1 LLQAA
6 ADFAILQRRLD
17 SKFESVKNMQVIEE
31 KTIEIDDALLVELQ
45 KAAEFEQK
53 TVSDYVDEA
62 LHAALKATENK
73 RLLPEKIRKHKESY
87 EKFPQDLD
95 DSEEEWEHWRKQ
107 YEEFEK
113 RSEK

>member
-1 LLQAA
+1 
-6 ADFAILQRRLD
+6 
-17 SKFESVKNMQVIEE
+17 MQVIEE

-62 LHAALKATENK
+62 LRAALKATEN
-73 RLLPEKIRKHKESY
+73 RRQLPEKIRKYKESY
-87 EKFPQDLD
+87 EKFPAELD

-107 YEEFEK
+107 YEEFKK